1 MASVIKK
8 AFADLGI
15 VRDKTGQ
22 YLAPINR
29 IWYDYTRNLRID
41 YSDCLP
47 NPEWNEQEDADVSK
61 LSGEKFNAGLY
72 EDVRMHGILVPLD
85 VSFLEGAELASAHK
99 KAIAC
104 GVPSKDAKMIAL
116 RGIRGHR
123 RMKTLMALHALYP
136 NDPRYAMI
144 PVNIHEGLTYQQEM
158 DLLVDQFGIKQLNAC
173 EIVNAIRVL
182 RLNGLKEFEIAAR
195 INKSRGFV
203 QRRLWIIGFPSFV
216 FDAWVAYMLKKT
228 DVNPRIDLTDERLNK
243 LNMAATSDRKAGRK
257 LDDVHSDFMKQ
268 WNAYVNPV
276 DANGNPVAPPARER
290 KTLSKD
296 EIIKFADDAT
306 LDSIIRSTL
315 DYVIKRGDVSLHT
328 LNAECMTLRKKAAA
342 YDDMSKP
349 APKATPK
356 KTGSK

>member
-15 VRDKTGQ
+15 VRNKSGQ
-22 YLAPINR
+22 YLAPIN
-29 IWYDYTRNLRID
+29 ICWYDYSRNLRVD

-47 NPEWNEQEDADVSK
+47 NPNWNEQEDADVSK

-72 EDVRMHGILVPLD
+72 EDIKMHGILVPLE
-85 VSFLEGAELASAHK
+85 VSFLEGNELTSAHK
-99 KAIAC
+99 KAIAS
-104 GVPSKDAKMIAL
+104 GVPSKDAKKIAL

-123 RMKTLMALHALYP
+123 RFKALMALHELFP
-136 NDPRYAMI
+136 DDPRYAMI

-158 DLLVDQFGIKQLNAC
+158 DMLVDQFGVKGLNVC

-182 RLNGLKEFEIAAR
+182 RSNGLSEVDIAAR

-216 FDAWVAYMLKKT
+216 FDAWVAYILKKT

-257 LDDVHSDFMKQ
+257 LDADHSDFMKQ
-268 WNAYVNPV
+268 WNAYINPV
-276 DANGNPVAPPARER
+276 DANGNPVPTATRER
-290 KTLSKD
+290 KSYSRD
-296 EIIKFADDAT
+296 EIVKM
-306 LDSIIRSTL
+306 LDEQKDLDTIIRSTL
-315 DYVIKRGDVSLHT
+315 EYVIKQGNVSLQT
-328 LNAECMTLRKKAAA
+328 LNAECQTLRRKASA
-342 YDDMSKP
+342 YDQASKP
-349 APKATPK
+349 APAK
-356 KTGSK
+356 KTASK

>member
-1 MASVIKK
+1 MASMIKK

-15 VRDKTGQ
+15 VRDKSGQ

-61 LSGEKFNAGLY
+61 LVGDKFNAGLY

-104 GVPSKDAKMIAL
+104 GVASKDAKLIGL

-123 RMKTLMALHALYP
+123 RMKALMALHTLYP
-136 NDPRYAMI
+136 NDSRYSMI

-173 EIVNAIRVL
+173 EVVNAIRVL
-182 RLNGLKEFEIAAR
+182 RSNGLSEVDIAAR

-203 QRRLWIIGFPSFV
+203 QRRLWIIGFPTFV

-228 DVNPRIDLTDERLNK
+228 DVNPRLDLTDSVLVELNK
-243 LNMAATSDRKAGRK
+243 CATADRKAGRK
-257 LDDVHSDFMKQ
+257 LDADHSDFMKQ
-268 WNAYVNPV
+268 WNAYVNPK
-276 DANGNPVAPPARER
+276 DENGNPVEAKTTRER
-290 KTLSKD
+290 KSYSRD
-296 EIIKFADDAT
+296 EIVKM
-306 LDSIIRSTL
+306 LDEQKDLDTIIRSTL
-315 DYVIKRGDVSLHT
+315 EYVIKQGNVSLQT
-328 LNAECMTLRKKAAA
+328 LNAECQTLRRKASA
-342 YDDMSKP
+342 YDQASKP
-349 APKATPK
+349 DNRRKAK
-356 KTGSK
+356 